1 MSGGPGALAGRLGL
15 ARPGAVGTASFG
27 TGPAVPGKAGGR
39 GVPGEGRAGTADR
52 GGRLPRLIV
61 LAGFGLPLPP
71 AVLALLAVPWCP
83 GGHAETGHRGRTD
96 GVVHSVHEDQQ
107 AAPTTA

>member
-1 MSGGPGALAGRLGL
+1 GRRGAPPRGGLSLAGLSLLSPAGLGLLGGAGLRLLACPGAVAGRLGL
-15 ARPGAVGTASFG
+15 ARPGSVGTASFG

-71 AVLALLAVPWCP
+71 
-83 GGHAETGHRGRTD
+83 T
-96 GVVHSVHEDQQ
+96 
-107 AAPTTA
+107 